1 MNKILNIINKKNSKQ
16 NFDELS
22 PPIWIMR
29 QAGRYLPEYRE
40 IRANVSGFLDL
51 CYNPKLASEVTL
63 QPIRRFDLDAAIIF
77 SDILVIPDALGL
89 KVDFV
94 KNEGP
99 VLQKVVDEKDL
110 QKLDV
115 SKIISHLQP
124 VFENLRLT
132 KKGLQEIAQEKSKK
146 SKLTEAVDKTLIG
159 FSGSPFTMACYMIE
173 GGSSKNFD
181 SVRKAAVKNPEFFG
195 KLIDILT
202 ESVVIYLREQ
212 IKAGADVVKLFDS
225 WAGLLPESEF
235 QKWVIEPTKKIVT
248 QIRAEFPHTP
258 IICFPRGSGVLYKNF
273 VREVKPDIIA
283 IDQNL
288 PKSWAKENLQKELG
302 VVIQGNLD
310 NQLLAFGSKA
320 EIEKEVREILKTF
333 GEYPFIFNLGHGI
346 LPETPIENVELVVNI
361 IRNKT

>member
-1 MNKILNIINKKNSKQ
+1 MNKLLDIIHNNKKSEKIKY
-16 NFDELS
+16 S
-22 PPIWIMR
+22 TPPIWIMR

-40 IRANVSGFLDL
+40 IRANVNKFLDL
-51 CYNPKLASEVTL
+51 CYNSKLASEVTL
-63 QPIRRFDLDAAIIF
+63 QPIERFDFDAAIIF

-89 KVDFV
+89 KVDFI

-99 VLQKVVDEKDL
+99 VLQKIIDEKDL

-115 SKIISHLQP
+115 NKIIPHLQP
-124 VFENLRLT
+124 VFETIRLT
-132 KKGLQEIAQEKSKK
+132 KSGLQKIAQKNSNQI
-146 SKLTEAVDKTLIG
+146 DKTLIG
-159 FSGSPFTMACYMIE
+159 FSGSPWTMACYMIE

-181 SVRKAAVKNPEFFG
+181 SVRKVAIKNPEFFA

-235 QKWVIEPTKKIVT
+235 QKWVIEPTKKIVA
-248 QIRAEFPHTP
+248 RLREEFAQTP
-258 IICFPRGSGVLYKNF
+258 IICFPRGAGVLYKNF
-273 VREVKPDIIA
+273 VREVKPDVIA
-283 IDQNL
+283 VDQNL
-288 PKSWAKENLQKELG
+288 PKLWIKENLQKEFG

-320 EIEKEVREILKTF
+320 DIEKEVREIIRIF
-333 GEYPFIFNLGHGI
+333 GDHPFIFNLGHGI
-346 LPETPIENVELVVNI
+346 LPETPIENVELVMKIV
-361 IRNKT
+361 RGL